1 MPCPTDANSGL
12 NGVFRKTRESL
23 PTYRRCMC
31 TPAGPVDD
39 PPSPVRARRGALKTV
54 VSAIEQDF
62 RNLADTLQRTIDAA
76 DTQDEELLI
85 RLSRTKSVA
94 ERGVR
99 LSRLLSRLARN
110 KQA

>member
-1 MPCPTDANSGL
+1 MILP
-12 NGVFRKTRESL
+12 SL
-23 PTYRRCMC
+23 
-31 TPAGPVDD
+31 
-39 PPSPVRARRGALKTV
+39 VRARRGALKTI

-62 RNLADTLQRTIDAA
+62 RNLADALQRTINAA
-76 DTQDEELLI
+76 DAQDEELLL

-99 LSRLLSRLARN
+99 LSRLLAKLTRN